1 MSNRHEKTITD
12 LMLISLLAKSM
23 ATKLNDNQLWP
34 DDYQN
39 QLNQLNGIL
48 RDLPR
53 SIR

>member
-34 DDYQN
+34 DDYQK
-39 QLNQLNGIL
+39 QYAQIREILNG
-48 RDLPR
+48 LPN